1 MTALTPW
8 LARIAAPLLV
18 GGLCLWATLAVQA
31 APAASAAT
39 SSPVAEATLTYFNR
53 PLFTFRDTLSGISA
67 ADRAKRAQARIRD
80 QLTLPGPHAVTQKPD
95 ALGVLIQINNETAF
109 VVTPGDADGA
119 REETVAVAAQRAAAA
134 LQVAIAEST
143 ESRNLESM
151 VQSAAQALAA
161 TALALALIWGAGR
174 MSRKLSKR
182 LVALTQ
188 KHSERI
194 VLGGAALLQRER
206 VARAVVWVQVAVFR
220 LLAFVLAYEWLS
232 FVLSRFPYTRVW
244 GEALNSFLLNLL
256 GQFASAVVGALPGLF
271 TALVIFFLARA
282 LSGGMDRFF
291 QRVQDGQ
298 IQVQW
303 LDADVALPTRRIAKA
318 VLWLFA
324 LAMAYPYLPGS
335 DT

>member
-1 MTALTPW
+1 M
-8 LARIAAPLLV
+8 R
-18 GGLCLWATLAVQA
+18 G
-31 APAASAAT
+31 
-39 SSPVAEATLTYFNR
+39 
-53 PLFTFRDTLSGISA
+53 
-67 ADRAKRAQARIRD
+67 
-80 QLTLPGPHAVTQKPD
+80 
-95 ALGVLIQINNETAF
+95 
-109 VVTPGDADGA
+109 
-119 REETVAVAAQRAAAA
+119 
-134 LQVAIAEST
+134 
-143 ESRNLESM
+143 
-151 VQSAAQALAA
+151 
-161 TALALALIWGAGR
+161 
-174 MSRKLSKR
+174 
-182 LVALTQ
+182 
-188 KHSERI
+188 
-194 VLGGAALLQRER
+194 LLQRER